1 MAGSVDVTEAEGVCT
16 ITWDQREKRNALSP
30 PLLERIHEALASV
43 EDRDDLRCLVLTGA
57 GDKAWSA
64 GYDISEYDPESE
76 TEASH
81 GYSREEGLSLFSDVV
96 DRVKYHDYPTLARIN
111 GGTFGGAMH
120 LAAACDLRVAV
131 RDAQFGI
138 TPAKL
143 GLVYGGDA
151 IHEIMS
157 LIGPADVQEFLF
169 TADFVDAERAYDM
182 GFLNDVVDRAGLDDR
197 VDELAGQIARNA
209 PLSLVGMKRIVR
221 ALVDKGELSPTE
233 RDWAQELRDEAADS
247 RDHEEGV
254 TAFMEGREPEFEGR

>member
-1 MAGSVDVTEAEGVCT
+1 MSGSVDVTETEGVCT

-30 PLLERIHEALASV
+30 PLLERIDGALQSI
-43 EDRDDLRCLVLTGA
+43 EDRDDIRCLVLTGA
-57 GDKAWSA
+57 GEKAWSA
-64 GYDISEYDPESE
+64 GYDISEYDQDAD
-76 TEASH
+76 TEAAH
-81 GYSREEGLSLFSDVV
+81 GYSREEGLALFSDVIE
-96 DRVKYHDYPTLARIN
+96 RVKYHDYPTLARIN

-143 GLVYGGDA
+143 GLVYGGEA

-169 TADFVDAERAYDM
+169 TASFVDAERAYDM
-182 GFLNDVVDRAGLDDR
+182 GFLNDVVDRSTLDDR

-221 ALVDKGELSPTE
+221 ALLDKDRLSRTE
-233 RDWAQELRDEAADS
+233 QHWVAELRAEAADS
-247 RDHEEGV
+247 RNHEEGV
-254 TAFMEGREPEFEGR
+254 AAFKEGREPEFEGR